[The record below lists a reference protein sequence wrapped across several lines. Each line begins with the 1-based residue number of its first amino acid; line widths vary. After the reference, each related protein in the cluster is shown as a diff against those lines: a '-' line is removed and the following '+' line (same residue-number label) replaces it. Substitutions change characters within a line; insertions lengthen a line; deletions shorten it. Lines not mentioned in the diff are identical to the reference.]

1 MSIVEAIRAWL
12 RTYPPLADGRL
23 GVDFLPEDAQTYSVD
38 TEPVQPVVKRY
49 MDGSAVKQYAF
60 VLASREFHADAITQN
75 IENSAFY
82 DAFSSWVEGQNR
94 ARNFPVLE
102 AGRTARRIEVTSSGY
117 PFQAY
122 DEGTARYQI
131 QLRLTYFE
139 RGDR

>member
-49 MDGSAVKQYAF
+49 MDGSAIKQYAF

-75 IENSAFY
+75 IESSAFY
-82 DAFSSWVEGQNR
+82 DAFSSWVERQNR
-94 ARNFPVLE
+94 ARIFPVLE

>member
-38 TEPVQPVVKRY
+38 TEPVQPIVRRY
-49 MDGSAVKQYAF
+49 MDGSALKQYAF
-60 VLASREFHADAITQN
+60 ILASREFHADAIAQN
-75 IENSAFY
+75 IDNSAFF
-82 DAFSSWVEGQNR
+82 DAFSSWVERQNR
-94 ARNFPVLE
+94 ARNFPVLDC
-102 AGRTARRIEVTSSGY
+102 GRVARKIEIASSGY

-131 QLRLTYFE
+131 QLRLIYFE
-139 RGDR
+139 KGER